1 MQKMMRWETLIQETV
16 QMGGSL
22 VFLSEDSPPNIG
34 EWLKP
39 LDEVF
44 RYEIPVIKRCVRDLL
59 QKKFNTRP
67 QDMTFIFSSQEKYIA
82 ELNAVL
88 QGQRVLLTE
97 ADISEGIEGEDSGN
111 RNVDFIWSSCSLSN
125 WKQVWKH
132 IDSEWKGLSKL
143 VDLKDSHQE
152 PCLFLDRDDVVVKN
166 VPYNNDPDKVELISG
181 IEGLISSAHSKG
193 YWVSLVTNQ
202 SGLGRGWVSWAQ
214 YQKVHQRMLQLLAQ
228 KGCWIDECVWSAF
241 IDEDS
246 VPYGRLFAG
255 LRKPRNGMFQMVNSK
270 LHVNMAKSL
279 MVGDSASDLIAA
291 FGAGVG
297 RLCLFQSEK
306 IEKERNQLL
315 QFQKENASFDFEVV
329 IELSDVKI

>member
-1 MQKMMRWETLIQETV
+1 MMQWETLIHETV

-22 VFLSEDSPPNIG
+22 IFLSDETPANFG

-44 RYEIPVIKRCVRDLL
+44 RYEIPVIKRRVTDLL
-59 QKKFNTRP
+59 QKKFSTCP
-67 QDMTFIFSSQEKYIA
+67 QDIIFIFSSQKKYIA

-88 QGQRVLLTE
+88 QGQRVFLTE
-97 ADISEGIEGEDSGN
+97 TEVSEGSEATVQG
-111 RNVDFIWSSCSLSN
+111 NVDFIWTSCSLSS
-125 WKQVWKH
+125 WEQVWERVHSK
-132 IDSEWKGLSKL
+132 WTGLVKL
-143 VDLKDSHQE
+143 ADLKDSHQG

-166 VPYNNDPDKVELISG
+166 VPYNNDPDMVVLIPGVEKLIS
-181 IEGLISSAHSKG
+181 LAHAKG

-202 SGLGRGWVSWAQ
+202 SGLGRGWVSWAE
-214 YQKVHQRMLQLLAQ
+214 YQKVHQRMLQLLAE
-228 KGCWIDECVWSAF
+228 KGCWLDECVWSAF
-241 IDEDS
+241 IDEES

-315 QFQKENASFDFEVV
+315 QFQKENDSFDFEIVTD
-329 IELSDVKI
+329 LSVLKI